1 MVKRRLENE
10 TETCHKRPTASPL
23 TRLPAELKNAICD
36 HLPKRDIRTVS
47 LVSHDLRHAAC
58 DKLFGDFY
66 LTWDTLA
73 PTRDYL
79 ASDTCGIAGYIH
91 TLHITKHSSYAEW
104 HYPELLSE
112 FMALCPQLAN
122 VTMVISGSS
131 AWLKYVRCDRVT
143 NMTVVSG
150 QVQRLQTFNNVN
162 APAKQISFD
171 IDHLVGF
178 PAVKTLTLEG
188 FTVQR
193 DSILNKDGVH
203 EIIPLSRISAEKDGS
218 TPVTRL
224 SPTRNETVA
233 VKRLVLENCIWQYP
247 YDVKDFGS
255 IEELEV
261 RLSRG
266 YTVYS
271 HNERFHSFVLSPPP
285 TVKRLTIDLP
295 VEPYHQ
301 QLSWTPLKSHR
312 CKQLEYLS
320 IKGFHL
326 PGIQFAAA
334 LPASLKQ
341 LRFEVGLTQDKEMF
355 HRLDAQADSYRDTFT
370 ASTRARSLD
379 VELVGVVEGDR

>member
-1 MVKRRLENE
+1 MVKRRLENDP
-10 TETCHKRPTASPL
+10 ETCHKRATASPL
-23 TRLPAELKNAICD
+23 TRLPAELKNQICD
-36 HLPKRDIRTVS
+36 LLPKRDIRAVS

-66 LTWDTLA
+66 LSWDSLA

-79 ASDTCGIAGYIH
+79 SSDSCAIAGYIH

-104 HYPELLSE
+104 HYPELLTE
-112 FMALCPQLAN
+112 FMSLCPQLVD

-131 AWLKYVRCDRVT
+131 AWLKYVGYDRVT

-178 PAVKTLTLEG
+178 PALKTLTLEG

-203 EIIPLSRISAEKDGS
+203 EIIPLSRISADKDGS
-218 TPVTRL
+218 TPAMRV
-224 SPTRNETVA
+224 SPSRNETVA

-261 RLSRG
+261 RLSKG

-271 HNERFHSFVLSPPP
+271 REYELS
-285 TVKRLTIDLP
+285 TAGVRGGGRLEWFT
-295 VEPYHQ
+295 
-301 QLSWTPLKSHR
+301 S
-312 CKQLEYLS
+312 
-320 IKGFHL
+320 
-326 PGIQFAAA
+326 
-334 LPASLKQ
+334 
-341 LRFEVGLTQDKEMF
+341 
-355 HRLDAQADSYRDTFT
+355 QATNTRNGCTRTF
-370 ASTRARSLD
+370 
-379 VELVGVVEGDR
+379 